1 MFFIQEEIPPVSDA
15 FLEGRLEMTHKI
27 VQQTQIVSSVES
39 YATIVSLLLL
49 FFFVFFFSNLR
60 NIFNILPIL
69 LGSLSN
75 RNISLN
81 VEHIRNNYHNRNVT
95 AYIMIIPTGMLAG
108 RIGLLQ
114 PTLLKDVPL
123 GWMIL
128 ITVGFLLLYFL
139 LRKTSLLFH
148 IPNRISSDAWKV
160 VQNGWMNYFI
170 IGSFLSCLA
179 GFPLVL
185 FGVPERTASI
195 VFLTIFGVLYIIN
208 FVRNTQIIS
217 RSCSIMATI
226 LYLCALEIIPT
237 GALVLLGVL

>member
-27 VQQTQIVSSVES
+27 IQQTQIVSSVES
-39 YATIVSLLLL
+39 YATIVSILLL

-60 NIFNILPIL
+60 EIFNLLPIL

-75 RNISLN
+75 RNICLN
-81 VEHIRNNYHNRNVT
+81 VEHIRNNTRNRNVA
-95 AYIMIIPTGMLAG
+95 AYIMIIPLGMLAG

-114 PTLLKDVPL
+114 PSVMKDVPL

-128 ITVGFLLLYFL
+128 ITVGFLFLYFL
-139 LRKTSLLFH
+139 VRKTALLFH
-148 IPNRISSDAWKV
+148 KPNRITTDAWKV
-160 VQNGWMNYFI
+160 VQNGWKNYFI
-170 IGSFLSCLA
+170 IGSFLCCLA
-179 GFPLVL
+179 GIPLIL
-185 FGVPERTASI
+185 FGAPERTTSTVI
-195 VFLTIFGVLYIIN
+195 LTVFGLLYIIN
-208 FVRNTQIIS
+208 LVRNTQIIS
-217 RSCSIMATI
+217 QSCSIMATI